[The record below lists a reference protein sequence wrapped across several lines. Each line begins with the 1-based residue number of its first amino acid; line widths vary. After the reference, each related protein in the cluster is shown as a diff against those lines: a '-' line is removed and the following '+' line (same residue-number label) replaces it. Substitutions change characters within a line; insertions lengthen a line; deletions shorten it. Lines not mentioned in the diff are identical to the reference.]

1 VTVIVCI
8 PAVTVA
14 VKSDPMTVNIDVK
27 VETGGVIVMVR
38 PSRVVSD
45 TVTASVTVTTE
56 VVPITV
62 VVKTITVM
70 VGVE

>member
-1 VTVIVCI
+1 MTVIVCI

-38 PSRVVSD
+38 PSKVVSD